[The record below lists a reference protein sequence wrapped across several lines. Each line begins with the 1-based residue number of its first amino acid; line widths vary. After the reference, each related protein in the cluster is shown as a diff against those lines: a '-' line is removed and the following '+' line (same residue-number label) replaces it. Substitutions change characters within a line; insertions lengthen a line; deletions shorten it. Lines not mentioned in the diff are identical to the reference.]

1 MIPNFEEEIEIL
13 ATCEANGTLW
23 YAFGGLLKVIYV
35 CNIGTQE
42 VIEVCG
48 HLKTV
53 TDVKLTKLDNT
64 PSHLLLMSASEDF
77 SVRLWLINTS
87 ENSPG
92 AKYIQLVH
100 YLDVN

>member
-1 MIPNFEEEIEIL
+1 
-13 ATCEANGTLW
+13 
-23 YAFGGLLKVIYV
+23 
-35 CNIGTQE
+35 

>member
-1 MIPNFEEEIEIL
+1 M
-13 ATCEANGTLW
+13 
-23 YAFGGLLKVIYV
+23 
-35 CNIGTQE
+35 
-42 VIEVCG
+42 
-48 HLKTV
+48 KTV